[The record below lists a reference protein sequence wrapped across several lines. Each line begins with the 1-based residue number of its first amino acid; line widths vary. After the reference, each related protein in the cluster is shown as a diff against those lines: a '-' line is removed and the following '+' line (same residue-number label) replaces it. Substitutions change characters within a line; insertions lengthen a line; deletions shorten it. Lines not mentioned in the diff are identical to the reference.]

1 MENKLKEKLALT
13 EYLFYIIKS
22 ELEEKILSELKNI
35 VEADK
40 TIEELKVYI
49 EHLTLSIKKC
59 DTSKKELKKKLDK
72 KFEQNSQSEMPT
84 ITTPLVNEYLKNK
97 EKKLSE
103 IN

>member
-1 MENKLKEKLALT
+1 MENKIKEKLVLT
-13 EYLFYIIKS
+13 EYLFETIES
-22 ELEEKILSELKNI
+22 ELERKILSELKNI

-40 TIEELKVYI
+40 PIEELKAYM
-49 EHLTLSIKKC
+49 EHLTLSIQKC

-72 KFEQNSQSEMPT
+72 KFEQNIQDEMPT
-84 ITTPLVNEYLKNK
+84 ITTTLVNNYLNIK